1 MGKCLSTSS
10 VLVVDVSRY
19 ISEKSYKCIEIIKNK
34 IGMHNYTQINEE
46 SSDTN
51 QIPYKYDDGTDD
63 VIPNTSVK
71 DEIDEIFD
79 DDLDNKI

>member
-1 MGKCLSTSS
+1 
-10 VLVVDVSRY
+10 
-19 ISEKSYKCIEIIKNK
+19 
-34 IGMHNYTQINEE
+34 MHNYTQINEE